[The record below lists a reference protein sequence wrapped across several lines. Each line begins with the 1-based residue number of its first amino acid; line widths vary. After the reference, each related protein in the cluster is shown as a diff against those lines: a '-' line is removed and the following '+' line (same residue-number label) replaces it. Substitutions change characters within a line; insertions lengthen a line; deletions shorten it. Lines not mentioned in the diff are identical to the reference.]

1 MTVRTIEA
9 FRRSAPLGGALL
21 LVSALAGCV
30 SGSDIEG
37 LHRHVGDVEKQVDL
51 LSKQTSSKEEVDKL
65 NQNLTKQVSTI
76 LRSNADMGT
85 RFDDLTRELQT
96 LAGKLEDA
104 NRRLTQ
110 LSQQIAEA
118 QARMDL
124 AAPGTTPAVAGVP
137 PVGVI
142 HVGGGSGGSGGAGVP
157 AGAVPAPVPIVPTPV
172 TAAPKPAAGRT
183 GPADIYNQALGD
195 YQRGRFELARQGFDE
210 YVETYPKTDLSD
222 DALYWA
228 AECWS
233 AQKKPR
239 EALDTLERLLKAYP
253 QSEKAPSAHL
263 RKGLAHLE
271 LGEKA
276 QAIVQLQFVVHEYP
290 TSDEAKS
297 ARQRLR
303 ALGSD
308 SR

>member
-1 MTVRTIEA
+1 MVAEPARPLRHHREVTVRSTESL
-9 FRRSAPLGGALL
+9 RRSAPLAGALL
-21 LVSALAGCV
+21 FTSVLAGCV
-30 SGSDIEG
+30 SGTDIEG
-37 LHRHVGDVEKQVDL
+37 LHRHVGDVEKQVDT

-85 RFDDLTRELQT
+85 RFDELTRELQT

-104 NRRLTQ
+104 NRRLAQ

-118 QARMDL
+118 QVRMDSAGSA
-124 AAPGTTPAVAGVP
+124 AAPAGSSGPPAVV
-137 PVGVI
+137 
-142 HVGGGSGGSGGAGVP
+142 
-157 AGAVPAPVPIVPTPV
+157 VPAPVPVAPAPV
-172 TAAPKPAAGRT
+172 TSAPRPAGGRS

-195 YQRGRFELARQGFDE
+195 YQRGRFDLARQGFDE
-210 YVETYPKTDLSD
+210 YVDSYPKTDLSD
-222 DALYWA
+222 DALFWA

-233 AQKKPR
+233 AQKKSR
-239 EALDTLERLLKAYP
+239 EAIETLERLLKAYP
-253 QSEKAPSAHL
+253 QSDKAPSAHL

>member
-1 MTVRTIEA
+1 MA
-9 FRRSAPLGGALL
+9 GALL
-21 LVSALAGCV
+21 VVFAVFALSGCV
-30 SGSDIEG
+30 SGTDIEG
-37 LHRHVGDVEKQVDL
+37 LHRHVGDVEKKVDTL
-51 LSKQTSSKEEVDKL
+51 AQQNSSKEEVDKL

-76 LRSNADMGT
+76 LRSNADMGS
-85 RFDDLTRELQT
+85 RFDELTRELQT

-104 NRRLTQ
+104 NRRLAQ

-118 QARMDL
+118 QAKMDSGTSPAPPTVSGP
-124 AAPGTTPAVAGVP
+124 AAAGTGFAGGAQAAVP
-137 PVGVI
+137 P
-142 HVGGGSGGSGGAGVP
+142 A
-157 AGAVPAPVPIVPTPV
+157 PAPVT
-172 TAAPKPAAGRT
+172 TAPKPASGRT

-195 YQRGRFELARQGFDE
+195 YQRGRFDLARQGFED

-239 EALDTLERLLKAYP
+239 ESLETFDRLLKTYP
-253 QSEKAPSAHL
+253 QSDKAPSAHL

>member
-1 MTVRTIEA
+1 MTVRGTERL
-9 FRRSAPLGGALL
+9 RRSAPLAGALL
-21 LVSALAGCV
+21 FTSVLAGCV
-30 SGSDIEG
+30 SGTDIEG

-85 RFDDLTRELQT
+85 RFDELTRELQT

-104 NRRLTQ
+104 NRRLAQ

-124 AAPGTTPAVAGVP
+124 SGSAAAAPPSGSSPAAAGASY
-137 PVGVI
+137 
-142 HVGGGSGGSGGAGVP
+142 VGGAPANVP
-157 AGAVPAPVPIVPTPV
+157 PAPVPVAPAPV
-172 TAAPKPAAGRT
+172 LPAVKPAGGRS

-195 YQRGRFELARQGFDE
+195 YQRGRFDLARQGFDE

-239 EALDTLERLLKAYP
+239 EAINALEKLLKVYP
-253 QSEKAPSAHL
+253 QSDKAASAHL

-276 QAIVQLQFVVHEYP
+276 QSIVELQFVVHEYP
-290 TSDEAKS
+290 SSDEAKS
-297 ARQRLR
+297 AKQRLR

>member
-1 MTVRTIEA
+1 MTSPRVERL
-9 FRRSAPLGGALL
+9 RRSAPLAGALL
-21 LVSALAGCV
+21 LAASSLTGCV
-30 SGSDIEG
+30 SSSDIEG
-37 LHRHVGDVEKQVDL
+37 LHRHVGDVEKKVETLARQ
-51 LSKQTSSKEEVDKL
+51 SSSKEEVDKL

-104 NRRLTQ
+104 NRRLAQ

-118 QARMDL
+118 QAKADY
-124 AAPGTTPAVAGVP
+124 AAAGTVPGTLPSAPAPAYPAPAASAPAVP
-137 PVGVI
+137 
-142 HVGGGSGGSGGAGVP
+142 VP
-157 AGAVPAPVPIVPTPV
+157 A
-172 TAAPKPAAGRT
+172 AASKPAASSRPA
-183 GPADIYNQALGD
+183 PADLYTQALGD
-195 YQRGRFELARQGFDE
+195 YPRGRFDLARQGFEE

-239 EALDTLERLLKAYP
+239 EALETLERLLKAYP
-253 QSEKAPSAHL
+253 QSDKASSAHL
-263 RKGLAHLE
+263 RKGLAHLD

-290 TSDEAKS
+290 ASDEAKS

>member
-1 MTVRTIEA
+1 MTDRRIPGL
-9 FRRSAPLGGALL
+9 RRSAPFAGALL
-21 LVSALAGCV
+21 FAFAFQGCV

-37 LHRHVGDVEKQVDL
+37 LHRHVGDVEKKVDTL
-51 LSKQTSSKEEVDKL
+51 AKQTSSKEEVDKL

-85 RFDDLTRELQT
+85 HFDELTRELQT

-104 NRRLTQ
+104 NRRLAQ
-110 LSQQIAEA
+110 LSQQIAET
-118 QARMDL
+118 QAKMDVAPAAASPVTVGTPGSTVAPAGVSAPAAAVPVPVSSP
-124 AAPGTTPAVAGVP
+124 AAPAPR
-137 PVGVI
+137 PV
-142 HVGGGSGGSGGAGVP
+142 SGK
-157 AGAVPAPVPIVPTPV
+157 PAP
-172 TAAPKPAAGRT
+172 
-183 GPADIYNQALGD
+183 ADLYNQALGD
-195 YQRGRFELARQGFDE
+195 YQKGRFDLARQGFED
-210 YVETYPKTDLSD
+210 YVEPYPKTDLSD
-222 DALYWA
+222 DALFWA

-239 EALDTLERLLKAYP
+239 EALETLERLLKSYP
-253 QSEKAPSAHL
+253 QSDKASSAHL
-263 RKGLAHLE
+263 RKGLAHLD

>member
-1 MTVRTIEA
+1 MDVPT
-9 FRRSAPLGGALL
+9 SAATPP
-21 LVSALAGCV
+21 V
-30 SGSDIEG
+30 SGPS
-37 LHRHVGDVEKQVDL
+37 
-51 LSKQTSSKEEVDKL
+51 
-65 NQNLTKQVSTI
+65 
-76 LRSNADMGT
+76 
-85 RFDDLTRELQT
+85 
-96 LAGKLEDA
+96 
-104 NRRLTQ
+104 
-110 LSQQIAEA
+110 
-118 QARMDL
+118 
-124 AAPGTTPAVAGVP
+124 APGTLY
-137 PVGVI
+137 
-142 HVGGGSGGSGGAGVP
+142 VGGAP
-157 AGAVPAPVPIVPTPV
+157 ATAPPAPVPVAPAPFVP
-172 TAAPKPAAGRT
+172 APKQAGGRS

-195 YQRGRFELARQGFDE
+195 YQRGRFDLARQGFDE

-222 DALYWA
+222 DALFWA

-239 EALDTLERLLKAYP
+239 EALETLERLLKAYP

-290 TSDEAKS
+290 NSDEAKS

>member
-1 MTVRTIEA
+1 MTVRIIEKL
-9 FRRSAPLGGALL
+9 RRSAPLAGALL
-21 LVSALAGCV
+21 FPFALAGCV
-30 SGSDIEG
+30 SGTDIEG

-104 NRRLTQ
+104 NRRLAQ

-118 QARMDL
+118 QARMD
-124 AAPGTTPAVAGVP
+124 P
-137 PVGVI
+137 
-142 HVGGGSGGSGGAGVP
+142 GGSAAASTVSGPAP
-157 AGAVPAPVPIVPTPV
+157 AGAVRVGGAPAAGAPSPVPVLPAPATP
-172 TAAPKPAAGRT
+172 APKPAGGRS
-183 GPADIYNQALGD
+183 GAADIYNQALGD
-195 YQRGRFELARQGFDE
+195 YQRGQFDLARQGFDE

-222 DALYWA
+222 DALFWA

-233 AQKKPR
+233 AQKKPK
-239 EALDTLERLLKAYP
+239 EAINALEKLLKAYP
-253 QSEKAPSAHL
+253 QSDKAASAHL

-276 QAIVQLQFVVHEYP
+276 QAIVELQFVVHEYP

>member
-1 MTVRTIEA
+1 MTFRNFETT
-9 FRRSAPLGGALL
+9 RRSAPLWGALL
-21 LVSALAGCV
+21 FVVPALTGCV
-30 SGSDIEG
+30 TGTDIEG
-37 LHRHVGDVEKQVDL
+37 LHKHVGEVEKSVEQVAR
-51 LSKQTSSKEEVDKL
+51 QTSSKEEVDKL

-85 RFDDLTRELQT
+85 RFDELTRELQM

-104 NRRLTQ
+104 NRRLAQ

-118 QARMDL
+118 QARMDGS
-124 AAPGTTPAVAGVP
+124 AAARPAVP
-137 PVGVI
+137 PA
-142 HVGGGSGGSGGAGVP
+142 SPGAGLSPAASPGP
-157 AGAVPAPVPIVPTPV
+157 AGAAPPAPVPVVPVPSAAAGKPASGR
-172 TAAPKPAAGRT
+172 AAP
-183 GPADIYNQALGD
+183 ADLYNAALGD
-195 YQRGRFELARQGFDE
+195 YQKGRFDLARQGFEE

-222 DALYWA
+222 DALFWA

-233 AQKKPR
+233 AQKKPKD
-239 EALDTLERLLKAYP
+239 ALDTLDRLLKTYP
-253 QSEKAPSAHL
+253 QTDKAASAHL
-263 RKGLAHLE
+263 RMGLAHLE

-290 TSDEAKS
+290 DSDEAKS
-297 ARQRLR
+297 AKQRLR

>member
-1 MTVRTIEA
+1 M
-9 FRRSAPLGGALL
+9 GALL
-21 LVSALAGCV
+21 FTSVLAGCV
-30 SGSDIEG
+30 SGTDIEG
-37 LHRHVGDVEKQVDL
+37 LHKHVGDVEKQVDN

-85 RFDDLTRELQT
+85 RFDELTRELQM

-104 NRRLTQ
+104 NRRLAQ

-118 QARMDL
+118 QSRMDP
-124 AAPGTTPAVAGVP
+124 AAPATAAAGP
-137 PVGVI
+137 GASAAGSLG
-142 HVGGGSGGSGGAGVP
+142 VGGASATVP
-157 AGAVPAPVPIVPTPV
+157 PAPVPVASATPA
-172 TAAPKPAAGRT
+172 TRAPGGRT

-195 YQRGRFELARQGFDE
+195 YQRGQFDLARQGFDE

-233 AQKKPR
+233 AQKKPK
-239 EALDTLERLLKAYP
+239 EAINTLEKLLKAYP
-253 QSEKAPSAHL
+253 QSDKAASAHL

-276 QAIVQLQFVVHEYP
+276 QSIVELQFVVHEYP
-290 TSDEAKS
+290 NSDEAKS

>member
-1 MTVRTIEA
+1 MTALPILGL
-9 FRRSAPLGGALL
+9 RRSAPFAGALL
-21 LVSALAGCV
+21 FASVLSGCV

-37 LHRHVGDVEKQVDL
+37 LHRHVGDVEKKVDTL
-51 LSKQTSSKEEVDKL
+51 AKQTSSKEEVDRL

-85 RFDDLTRELQT
+85 RFDELTRELQT

-104 NRRLTQ
+104 NRRLAQ

-118 QARMDL
+118 QSKMD
-124 AAPGTTPAVAGVP
+124 ASPASAPAPVTVGTPGSTVAPAGVSAP
-137 PVGVI
+137 AAAAVP
-142 HVGGGSGGSGGAGVP
+142 VP
-157 AGAVPAPVPIVPTPV
+157 AGAPAASSPRPASGKPAP
-172 TAAPKPAAGRT
+172 
-183 GPADIYNQALGD
+183 ADLYNQALGD
-195 YQRGRFELARQGFDE
+195 YQKGRFDLARQGFEE

-222 DALYWA
+222 DALFWA

-233 AQKKPR
+233 AQKKPK
-239 EALDTLERLLKAYP
+239 EALETLEKLLRTYP
-253 QSEKAPSAHL
+253 QSDKAPSAHL
-263 RKGLAHLE
+263 RKGLAHLD

-276 QAIVQLQFVVHEYP
+276 QAIVELQFVVHEYP
-290 TSDEAKS
+290 SSDEAKS

>member
-1 MTVRTIEA
+1 MIVRDSRRL
-9 FRRSAPLGGALL
+9 RRSAPLAGALL
-21 LVSALAGCV
+21 FPFVLTGCV

-37 LHRHVGDVEKQVDL
+37 LHRHVGDVEKSVERVAQ
-51 LSKQTSSKEEVDKL
+51 QTSSKEEVDKL

-85 RFDDLTRELQT
+85 RFDELTRELQT

-104 NRRLTQ
+104 NRRLAQ

-118 QARMDL
+118 QARMDTG
-124 AAPGTTPAVAGVP
+124 AALPSAAGVP
-137 PVGVI
+137 GPAPAAGAPPT
-142 HVGGGSGGSGGAGVP
+142 SGGAVTL
-157 AGAVPAPVPIVPTPV
+157 APGLAAAMAP
-172 TAAPKPAAGRT
+172 APKPSSARPA
-183 GPADIYNQALGD
+183 PADLYNQALGD
-195 YQRGRFELARQGFDE
+195 YQRGRFDLARQGFED
-210 YVETYPKTDLSD
+210 YVETYPTTDLSD

-239 EALDTLERLLKAYP
+239 ETLEVLDRLLKSYP
-253 QSEKAPSAHL
+253 QSDKAPSVHL
-263 RKGLAHLE
+263 RKGLAHLD

-290 TSDEAKS
+290 ASDEAKS

>member
-1 MTVRTIEA
+1 MSRHRFEA
-9 FRRSAPLGGALL
+9 VRRSAPLAGALL
-21 LVSALAGCV
+21 FASLLGGCV

-37 LHRHVGDVEKQVDL
+37 LHKHVGDLEKQL
-51 LSKQTSSKEEVDKL
+51 EKLSQQTSSKEEVDKL

-85 RFDDLTRELQT
+85 RFDELTRELQT

-104 NRRLTQ
+104 NRRLAQ

-118 QARMDL
+118 QTKMDV
-124 AAPGTTPAVAGVP
+124 AAA
-137 PVGVI
+137 
-142 HVGGGSGGSGGAGVP
+142 P
-157 AGAVPAPVPIVPTPV
+157 AGAAAVSTPGSTLSPAGVSAAPPVPAPVVPAPTP
-172 TAAPKPAAGRT
+172 AARPAGSRA
-183 GPADIYNQALGD
+183 GPADLYNAALGD
-195 YQRGRFELARQGFDE
+195 YQRGRFDLARQGFEE

-222 DALYWA
+222 DALFWA

-233 AQKKPR
+233 AQKKPK
-239 EALDTLERLLKAYP
+239 EALETLDRLLKTYP
-253 QSEKAPSAHL
+253 QSDKASSAHL

-290 TSDEAKS
+290 NSDEAKS

-308 SR
+308 TR

>member
-1 MTVRTIEA
+1 M
-9 FRRSAPLGGALL
+9 GALL
-21 LVSALAGCV
+21 FTSALAGCV

-37 LHRHVGDVEKQVDL
+37 LHKHVGDVEKQVDL

-85 RFDDLTRELQT
+85 RFDELTRELQT

-104 NRRLTQ
+104 NRRLSQ

-118 QARMDL
+118 QARGE
-124 AAPGTTPAVAGVP
+124 AAPSA
-137 PVGVI
+137 
-142 HVGGGSGGSGGAGVP
+142 SP
-157 AGAVPAPVPIVPTPV
+157 AGSAAPATAGASTSGTPYAGAPQPVLPVPAPVVPS
-172 TAAPKPAAGRT
+172 PAAAQPRPAGGRT

-195 YQRGRFELARQGFDE
+195 YQRGRFDLARQGFDE

>member
-1 MTVRTIEA
+1 MTGLSSRDL
-9 FRRSAPLGGALL
+9 RRSAPLAGALL
-21 LVSALAGCV
+21 LAASSLTGCV
-30 SGSDIEG
+30 SSSDIEG
-37 LHRHVGDVEKQVDL
+37 LHRHVGDVEKKVEALARQ
-51 LSKQTSSKEEVDKL
+51 SSSKEEVEKL

-76 LRSNADMGT
+76 LRANADMGT
-85 RFDDLTRELQT
+85 RFDELTRELQS

-104 NRRLTQ
+104 NRRLAQ

-118 QARMDL
+118 QARMDSP
-124 AAPGTTPAVAGVP
+124 AAPAPAIVP
-137 PVGVI
+137 PSV
-142 HVGGGSGGSGGAGVP
+142 SP
-157 AGAVPAPVPIVPTPV
+157 AAPAPVPAV
-172 TAAPKPAAGRT
+172 AAPRPAAG
-183 GPADIYNQALGD
+183 PADLYNAALGD
-195 YQRGRFELARQGFDE
+195 YQRGRFDLARQGFEE

-222 DALYWA
+222 DALFWA

-239 EALDTLERLLKAYP
+239 EALETLERLLKSYP
-253 QSEKAPSAHL
+253 QSDKASSAHL
-263 RKGLAHLE
+263 RKGLAHLD

>member
-1 MTVRTIEA
+1 V
-9 FRRSAPLGGALL
+9 GALL
-21 LVSALAGCV
+21 FTSALAGCV
-30 SGSDIEG
+30 SGTDIEG
-37 LHRHVGDVEKQVDL
+37 LHKHVGDVEKQVDT

-85 RFDDLTRELQT
+85 RFDELTRELQT

-104 NRRLTQ
+104 NRRLAQ

-118 QARMDL
+118 QTRMDVASP
-124 AAPGTTPAVAGVP
+124 AAGAIASGPPSAGPARA
-137 PVGVI
+137 
-142 HVGGGSGGSGGAGVP
+142 GGGSSAPTVGVP
-157 AGAVPAPVPIVPTPV
+157 VPVPV
-172 TAAPKPAAGRT
+172 TAAATTPAPRAAGGRS

-195 YQRGRFELARQGFDE
+195 YQRGQFDLARQGFDE
-210 YVETYPKTDLSD
+210 YVESYPKTDLSD
-222 DALYWA
+222 DALFWA

-233 AQKKPR
+233 AQKKPK
-239 EALDTLERLLKAYP
+239 EAINTLEKLLKAYP
-253 QSEKAPSAHL
+253 QSDKAASAHL

-276 QAIVQLQFVVHEYP
+276 QSIVELQFVVHEYP
-290 TSDEAKS
+290 SSDEAKS

>member
-1 MTVRTIEA
+1 VTLRPAARI
-9 FRRSAPLGGALL
+9 RRSAPLAGALL
-21 LVSALAGCV
+21 FAVTALTGCV
-30 SGSDIEG
+30 TGTDIEA
-37 LHRHVGDVEKQVDL
+37 LHRHVGEVETKVDQVA
-51 LSKQTSSKEEVDKL
+51 KQTSSKEEVDRL

-85 RFDDLTRELQT
+85 RFDELTRELQT

-104 NRRLTQ
+104 NRRLAQ

-118 QARMDL
+118 QARMEP
-124 AAPGTTPAVAGVP
+124 AATPPAAGTPA
-137 PVGVI
+137 
-142 HVGGGSGGSGGAGVP
+142 P
-157 AGAVPAPVPIVPTPV
+157 AGAPPAPVPVVPAPAATPKPSSGR
-172 TAAPKPAAGRT
+172 AAP
-183 GPADIYNQALGD
+183 ADLYNAALGD
-195 YQRGRFELARQGFDE
+195 YQRGRFDLARQGFEE
-210 YVETYPKTDLSD
+210 YVESYPKTDLSD

-239 EALDTLERLLKAYP
+239 EALETLEKLLKAYP
-253 QSEKAPSAHL
+253 QSDKAPSAHL

-290 TSDEAKS
+290 SSDEAKS
-297 ARQRLR
+297 AKQRLR

-308 SR
+308 TR

>member
-1 MTVRTIEA
+1 M
-9 FRRSAPLGGALL
+9 GALL
-21 LVSALAGCV
+21 FTSALAGCV

-85 RFDDLTRELQT
+85 RFDELTRELQT

-104 NRRLTQ
+104 NRRLSQ

-118 QARMDL
+118 QARGD
-124 AAPGTTPAVAGVP
+124 AAPPAAPAATANPGSSAAGSP
-137 PVGVI
+137 Y
-142 HVGGGSGGSGGAGVP
+142 
-157 AGAVPAPVPIVPTPV
+157 AGAPQPVLPVPAPVVPSPAV
-172 TAAPKPAAGRT
+172 AAPRPAGGRS

-195 YQRGRFELARQGFDE
+195 YQRGRFDLARQGFDE
-210 YVETYPKTDLSD
+210 YVDTYPKTDLSD

-228 AECWS
+228 SECWS

-239 EALDTLERLLKAYP
+239 EALETLERLLKAYP

>member
-1 MTVRTIEA
+1 VTVLPILGL
-9 FRRSAPLGGALL
+9 RRSAPFAGALL
-21 LVSALAGCV
+21 FASVLGGCV

-37 LHRHVGDVEKQVDL
+37 LHRHVGDVEKKVDTL
-51 LSKQTSSKEEVDKL
+51 GKQTSSKEEVDKL

-85 RFDDLTRELQT
+85 RFDELTRELQM

-104 NRRLTQ
+104 NRRLAQ

-118 QARMDL
+118 QSRMDGAPAS
-124 AAPGTTPAVAGVP
+124 AAPASAGNPGSTIAPAGV
-137 PVGVI
+137 
-142 HVGGGSGGSGGAGVP
+142 SAAP
-157 AGAVPAPVPIVPTPV
+157 AAAVPVPVSTPGAS
-172 TAAPKPAAGRT
+172 AARPASGKPA
-183 GPADIYNQALGD
+183 PADLYNQALGD
-195 YQRGRFELARQGFDE
+195 YQKGRFDLARQGFEE
-210 YVETYPKTDLSD
+210 YVATYPKTDLSD
-222 DALYWA
+222 DALFWA

-233 AQKKPR
+233 AQKKPK
-239 EALDTLERLLKAYP
+239 EAIDALDKLLKTYP
-253 QSEKAPSAHL
+253 QSDKAASAHL

-276 QAIVQLQFVVHEYP
+276 QSIVELQFVVHEYP
-290 TSDEAKS
+290 NSDEAKS
-297 ARQRLR
+297 AKQRLR

>member
-1 MTVRTIEA
+1 MTVRPVLGL
-9 FRRSAPLGGALL
+9 RRSAPFAGALL
-21 LVSALAGCV
+21 FASVLSGCV

-37 LHRHVGDVEKQVDL
+37 LHRHVGDVEKKVDAVA
-51 LSKQTSSKEEVDKL
+51 KQTSSKEEVDKL

-104 NRRLTQ
+104 NRRLSQ
-110 LSQQIAEA
+110 LSQQIAET
-118 QARMDL
+118 QAKMDVAASPAV
-124 AAPGTTPAVAGVP
+124 AAPGTASPYAAGTPGPGAVA
-137 PVGVI
+137 
-142 HVGGGSGGSGGAGVP
+142 
-157 AGAVPAPVPIVPTPV
+157 PAPVPVAPAPVPPR
-172 TAAPKPAAGRT
+172 PQAGRAG
-183 GPADIYNQALGD
+183 GPADLYNAALGD
-195 YQRGRFELARQGFDE
+195 YQKGRFDLARQGFEE
-210 YVETYPKTDLSD
+210 YVETYPRTDLSD
-222 DALYWA
+222 DALFWA

-239 EALDTLERLLKAYP
+239 EALEALERLLKAYP
-253 QSEKAPSAHL
+253 QSDKASSAHL

>member
-1 MTVRTIEA
+1 MTVRPVLGL
-9 FRRSAPLGGALL
+9 RRSAPFAGALL
-21 LVSALAGCV
+21 FASVLSGCV

-37 LHRHVGDVEKQVDL
+37 LHRHVGDVEKKVDAVA
-51 LSKQTSSKEEVDKL
+51 KQTSSKEEVDKL

-85 RFDDLTRELQT
+85 RFDELTRDLQT

-104 NRRLTQ
+104 NRRLAQ

-118 QARMDL
+118 QAKMDTAPA
-124 AAPGTTPAVAGVP
+124 AAPVTVGTPGSTIAPAGV
-137 PVGVI
+137 
-142 HVGGGSGGSGGAGVP
+142 SAP
-157 AGAVPAPVPIVPTPV
+157 AALAPVPVSTPA
-172 TAAPKPAAGRT
+172 AAPRPASGKPA
-183 GPADIYNQALGD
+183 PADLYNQALGD
-195 YQRGRFELARQGFDE
+195 YQKGRFDLARQGFEE

-222 DALYWA
+222 DALFWA

-233 AQKKPR
+233 AQKKPK
-239 EALDTLERLLKAYP
+239 EALDTLEKLLRTYP
-253 QSEKAPSAHL
+253 QSDKAPSAHL

-276 QAIVQLQFVVHEYP
+276 QAIVELQFVVHEYP
-290 TSDEAKS
+290 SSDEAKS
-297 ARQRLR
+297 AKQRLR

>member
-1 MTVRTIEA
+1 VTGT
-9 FRRSAPLGGALL
+9 
-21 LVSALAGCV
+21 
-30 SGSDIEG
+30 DIEG
-37 LHRHVGDVEKQVDL
+37 LHRHVGDVEKSVERVAQ
-51 LSKQTSSKEEVDKL
+51 QTSSKEEVDKL
-65 NQNLTKQVSTI
+65 NQNLTKQVATI

-85 RFDDLTRELQT
+85 RFDELTRELQT

-104 NRRLTQ
+104 NRRLAQ

-118 QARMDL
+118 QAKMDYS
-124 AAPGTTPAVAGVP
+124 AAPAGTPPGGVPVAG
-137 PVGVI
+137 
-142 HVGGGSGGSGGAGVP
+142 GGTSAP
-157 AGAVPAPVPIVPTPV
+157 APASPAPVPVVPAPAGT
-172 TAAPKPAAGRT
+172 APKPAAGRPA
-183 GPADIYNQALGD
+183 PADIYNQALGD
-195 YQRGRFELARQGFDE
+195 YQRGRFDLARQGFED

-222 DALYWA
+222 DALFWA

-233 AQKKPR
+233 AQKKHR
-239 EALDTLERLLKAYP
+239 EALGVLEQLLKAYP
-253 QSEKAPSAHL
+253 QSDKAPSAHL

-290 TSDEAKS
+290 NSDEAKS

>member
-1 MTVRTIEA
+1 V
-9 FRRSAPLGGALL
+9 GALL
-21 LVSALAGCV
+21 FTSALAGCV
-30 SGSDIEG
+30 SGTDIEG
-37 LHRHVGDVEKQVDL
+37 LHKHIGDIEKQVDV

-104 NRRLTQ
+104 NRRLAQ

-118 QARMDL
+118 QARMDPAASA
-124 AAPGTTPAVAGVP
+124 AAPAGSSPAAAGTP
-137 PVGVI
+137 
-142 HVGGGSGGSGGAGVP
+142 HVGGTP
-157 AGAVPAPVPIVPTPV
+157 AAVPPMPVPVAPVPVLP
-172 TAAPKPAAGRT
+172 APKPAGGRS

-195 YQRGRFELARQGFDE
+195 YQRGRFDLARQGFDE
-210 YVETYPKTDLSD
+210 YVESYPKTDLSD

-239 EALDTLERLLKAYP
+239 EALETLERLLKAYP

-263 RKGLAHLE
+263 RIGLAHLE

-290 TSDEAKS
+290 NSDEAKS